1 MSLWKRMEVR
11 LFDFQ
16 PVSRKDPDIDANDA
30 TMFIIQMFGI
40 NELGETF
47 SIEVHDF
54 KPYFYCLVPPSFTSG
69 DKRSFLDHVKQKVGP
84 YFADSILDCVF
95 IKRKKLDGFDAQSDH
110 LFLCFKFRGMS
121 SFYKTRNLWYD
132 EVKKGLEVK
141 QVLKFRR
148 RFSRNEC
155 RYPICC

>member
-1 MSLWKRMEVR
+1 MEVR

-16 PVSRKDPDIDANDA
+16 PVNRKDPDIDENDA
-30 TMFIIQMFGI
+30 TMFVIQMFGI
-40 NELGETF
+40 NEKGETF

-69 DKRSFLDHVKQKVGP
+69 DKRNFLEHIKQKVGP

-121 SFYKTRNLWYD
+121 AFYKTRNL
-132 EVKKGLEVK
+132 
-141 QVLKFRR
+141 
-148 RFSRNEC
+148 
-155 RYPICC
+155 